1 MIFRGWQKTSL
12 IEYPGKVVAVLWLG
26 GCNFRCPWCYNKEL
40 VLNPENLPLIKEEE
54 ILDFLLTRKNLL
66 DGVMI
71 TGGEATIN
79 KDLLEFIK
87 KVKALPTQI
96 LETNFNAQNFEVSNN
111 LINGK
116 TWAGEGFLVG
126 IETNGYNPEILEKM
140 IKEKLLNFVAMDIKA
155 PLKAGIYAKLA
166 GKKVDLCKIKRSI
179 EIIKNSGLDYEFRT
193 TVVPILT
200 KNDILEIARE
210 LQGVKKY
217 VLQQFSSKNAVLGE
231 DCQKM
236 KPYTDEDF
244 EEIKRETKNFGENI
258 KLP

>member
-40 VLNPENLPLIKEEE
+40 VLNPENLPSIKEEE
-54 ILDFLLTRKNLL
+54 VLDFLLTRKKLL

-87 KVKALPTQI
+87 KVKAL
-96 LETNFNAQNFEVSNN
+96 
-111 LINGK
+111 
-116 TWAGEGFLVG
+116 GFLVG
-126 IETNGYNPEILEKM
+126 IETNGHNPKILKKM

-155 PLKAGIYAKLA
+155 PLEEKIYTKLA
-166 GKKVDLCKIKRSI
+166 GKKVDLRKIKKSI

-217 VLQQFSSKNAVLGE
+217 VLQQFSAKNTVLGE

-236 KPYTDEDF
+236 KPYSDEDF
-244 EEIKRETKNFGENI
+244 EEIKREARNI
-258 KLP
+258 VNCKIS

>member
-12 IEYPGKVVAVLWLG
+12 IEYPGKVVAALWLG

-40 VLNPENLPLIKEEE
+40 VLNPENLPLIREEE
-54 ILDFLLTRKNLL
+54 VLDFLFTRKKLL

-87 KVKALPTQI
+87 KVKAL
-96 LETNFNAQNFEVSNN
+96 
-111 LINGK
+111 
-116 TWAGEGFLVG
+116 GFLVG
-126 IETNGYNPEILEKM
+126 IETNGYNPEMLEKM

-155 PLKAGIYAKLA
+155 PLEEIIYTKLA
-166 GKKVDLCKIKRSI
+166 GIKIDLNKIKKSV

-217 VLQQFSSKNAVLGE
+217 VLQQFSVKNIVLE
-231 DCQKM
+231 KNCQKM
-236 KPYTDEDF
+236 KPYSDKDF
-244 EEIKRETKNFGENI
+244 KEMEEEVKKFVQNI
-258 KLP
+258 KLKI